1 MFYLL
6 RGCSLGTILDVAKN
20 RFHGRALENALS
32 DPKGRWILGPHPDAA
47 CELELSAM
55 VDNSVVRVKLDR
67 TFIDEQ
73 GTRWIIDYKTSEIGS
88 EDSAAFLD
96 AQVEKFRPDLDR
108 YRTVMSCLEQKN
120 PIRTALY
127 FPLLRQWREVC

>member
-1 MFYLL
+1 M
-6 RGCSLGTILDVAKN
+6 I
-20 RFHGRALENALS
+20 
-32 DPKGRWILGPHPDAA
+32 
-47 CELELSAM
+47 
-55 VDNSVVRVKLDR
+55 DNSVVRVKLDR

-73 GTRWIIDYKTSEIGS
+73 GTRWIIDYKTSEIGG
-88 EDSAAFLD
+88 ENSAAFID

-108 YRTVMSCLEQKN
+108 YRTVMACLEHRN